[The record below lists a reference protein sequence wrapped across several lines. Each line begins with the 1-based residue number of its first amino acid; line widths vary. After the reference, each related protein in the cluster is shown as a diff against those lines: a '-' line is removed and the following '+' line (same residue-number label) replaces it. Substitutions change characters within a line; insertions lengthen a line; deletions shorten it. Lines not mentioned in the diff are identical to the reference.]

1 MKFEI
6 KNVPKN
12 IRVSMMQKGIWSS
25 ECPIPISKLRL
36 LYLSY
41 YNFENQMVIGRMIV
55 LDSIAESVIS
65 IFKEL
70 FMIKFPIHQI
80 DLIDKYNGD
89 DELSM
94 SANNSS
100 CFNFRKIE
108 GSKLLSMHSYG
119 LAIDV
124 NPVQNPFVKD
134 EKILPSEG
142 SKYLNREN
150 NKNGMVESVISIF
163 YKHGF
168 TVWGGN
174 WETPIDYHHFQVPRD
189 RVTDLIK

>member
-12 IRVSMMQKGIWSS
+12 IQASMMQKGIWSS

-70 FMIKFPIHQI
+70 FTIKFPIHNI

-134 EKILPSEG
+134 GKVLPSEG
-142 SKYLNREN
+142 NKYLNREN

-189 RVTDLIK
+189 RVNDLIK